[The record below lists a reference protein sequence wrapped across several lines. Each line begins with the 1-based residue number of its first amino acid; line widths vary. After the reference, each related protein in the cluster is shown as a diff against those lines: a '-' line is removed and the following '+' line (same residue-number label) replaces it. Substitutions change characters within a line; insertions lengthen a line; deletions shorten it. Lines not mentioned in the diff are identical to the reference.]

1 MLRGRLPIAMPCHR
15 HFLLVSLTNLT
26 VSQSQCFAKPA
37 GCECCM
43 MLRGSACGL
52 LCLYVT
58 CCIALQSLPSTVHLG
73 FSQEKGGTKH
83 ANFLTCLLQV
93 LLDLYQLQRSFHY
106 LWQHSQ
112 SASRI
117 PGLAKL
123 VAGSAKCHL
132 RLGLCATSLLQ
143 ICPLW
148 RSMAGDG
155 RWHAVRR
162 ECQPR
167 NWRKQHGPACET
179 VTWLPASPELDHHAG
194 CGKNMKLAALKAAK
208 GSWMFYWTLI
218 VWYIRKRR
226 KELLRGKIQV
236 VSGEFN

>member
-1 MLRGRLPIAMPCHR
+1 MQWLANSGWLRMPIHQFRSCHAARPIATCHAMSPPFLTCLTYKSYSVSEPMLCKAGRLWMLHDAAWIGLWSPLFVCDVLHR
-15 HFLLVSLTNLT
+15 AAESAINRSSWV
-26 VSQSQCFAKPA
+26 QSRK
-37 GCECCM
+37 
-43 MLRGSACGL
+43 RGD
-52 LCLYVT
+52 
-58 CCIALQSLPSTVHLG
+58 
-73 FSQEKGGTKH
+73 KH

-106 LWQHSQ
+106 FWQHSQ

-167 NWRKQHGPACET
+167 NWRKHTGQPVKQWHDFRQVRNLIITLG
-179 VTWLPASPELDHHAG
+179 VGKTW
-194 CGKNMKLAALKAAK
+194 
-208 GSWMFYWTLI
+208 SWQL
-218 VWYIRKRR
+218 
-226 KELLRGKIQV
+226 
-236 VSGEFN
+236 